1 VLASAPTFIRFL
13 GAEAV
18 VAVREKFGEMP
29 LAFKHESW
37 GTFEELAIT
46 SREATKQ
53 HALAELC
60 RTYAIP
66 AERVMAVGDSRNDVP
81 MMQWAG
87 LGVAMG
93 NALPEVRDAVAT
105 HTASNDDDGV
115 AEAIERYVLSGDAR
129 KSA

>member
-1 VLASAPTFIRFL
+1 
-13 GAEAV
+13 
-18 VAVREKFGEMP
+18 VREKFGEMP